1 MIILYV
7 ANDQVGPLLEDLSS
21 IPQAQITLDPHEVLI
36 MIPPDD
42 KVADSIAQV
51 KQLSPI
57 EVWLHGLQSIG
68 SWKSYIGYVIAAGIV
83 AWIGLFTNTI
93 YLLVAAMLIAPF
105 GGPVMN
111 ASLAVASGDADLMR
125 RSILR
130 YAVGLIVLMLTS
142 FLVSVVLQQERV
154 TNLMMDV
161 GQISAVAALLPT
173 VTGAVGAMNLME
185 PERNSLVPGTA
196 VGSLVAASL
205 APPAGV
211 AGMAASLQQWTLM
224 TNACFLL
231 VMQLV
236 FITLSGAL
244 VFRFYGGIN
253 SEGSRFQ
260 RGRSTVFRIALAA
273 ALLAGIGLLFLQ
285 FRASPSLQ
293 RSSRA
298 QRAVAQAEQVVD
310 SSELARFVSAEFR
323 FTEPNKEPGEILL
336 GSLFVQRMPAVL
348 LPDEEIEAILVREIQ
363 ANLLESEFDVTP
375 LLTIFV
381 LEAPEQGP

>member
-1 MIILYV
+1 LRQIIIQVSTEKGTRVTELTEKYNPVNVSRLTAVTPQGEQKMIILYV
-7 ANDQVGPLLEDLSS
+7 ANDQVGPLLEDLNS

-130 YAVGLIVLMLTS
+130 YAVGLIVLMLIS

-244 VFRFYGGIN
+244 QQGV
-253 SEGSRFQ
+253 
-260 RGRSTVFRIALAA
+260 GR
-273 ALLAGIGLLFLQ
+273 Q
-285 FRASPSLQ
+285 Q
-293 RSSRA
+293 
-298 QRAVAQAEQVVD
+298 QH
-310 SSELARFVSAEFR
+310 ARER
-323 FTEPNKEPGEILL
+323 D
-336 GSLFVQRMPAVL
+336 Q
-348 LPDEEIEAILVREIQ
+348 
-363 ANLLESEFDVTP
+363 VTP
-375 LLTIFV
+375 RMI
-381 LEAPEQGP
+381 